1 MGAKIVKNY
10 KDLIINIIAL
20 IFLIFVLF
28 LLIKTDIFAQ
38 KQSEPFIEPKLVEM
52 TYYSYTGSTCANG
65 KHPRYGVVAYSPEY
79 IGYTAII
86 YSVSENGTIG
96 EKIGYFEIY
105 DTGYGRKEQN
115 GKGTIQNGNCI
126 DIFHETDKAGK
137 RFISKYG
144 NKCYIQI
151 VKGVG

>member
-1 MGAKIVKNY
+1 MKKNISG
-10 KDLIINIIAL
+10 LITGIW
-20 IFLIFVLF
+20 FLIAALW
-28 LLIKTDIFAQ
+28 LLLSIFSNAQ
-38 KQSEPFIEPKLVEM
+38 SKAEPFIEPKLVEM

-86 YSVSENGTIG
+86 YSVSKNGTIG

-105 DTGYGRKEQN
+105 DTGYGRKESN

-126 DIFHETDKAGK
+126 DVFHGSDKAG
-137 RFISKYG
+137 REFMEKYG

>member
-1 MGAKIVKNY
+1 MKPY

-20 IFLIFVLF
+20 LF
-28 LLIKTDIFAQ
+28 LLMILFLFAKTDVFGQARAD
-38 KQSEPFIEPKLVEM
+38 PFIEPKLVEM
-52 TYYSYTGSTCANG
+52 TYYSYTCSTCANG

-96 EKIGYFEIY
+96 DKIGYFEIY
-105 DTGYGRKEQN
+105 DTGYGRKESN
-115 GKGTIQNGNCI
+115 GKGTIQNGNTI
-126 DIFHETDKAGK
+126 DVFQESNQAGK
-137 RFISKYG
+137 EFIKQYG

>member
-1 MGAKIVKNY
+1 MKNY

-20 IFLIFVLF
+20 LFLFLILF
-28 LLIKTDIFAQ
+28 LFAKTDVLGQAPAD
-38 KQSEPFIEPKLVEM
+38 PFIEPKLVEM

-65 KHPRYGVVAYSPEY
+65 KHPRHGVVAYSPQY

-105 DTGYGRKEQN
+105 DTGYGRKESN
-115 GKGTIQNGNCI
+115 GKGTIQNGNTI
-126 DIFHETDKAGK
+126 DVFQESDQAG
-137 RFISKYG
+137 REFIKQYG

>member
-1 MGAKIVKNY
+1 VEKEMKILNRFI
-10 KDLIINIIAL
+10 DIIAILFIAL
-20 IFLIFVLF
+20 ILSLLF
-28 LLIKTDIFAQ
+28 YTVSNSKEPAD
-38 KQSEPFIEPKLVEM
+38 PFIEPKLVEM

-65 KHPRYGVVAYSPEY
+65 KHPRYGVVAYSHEY

-105 DTGYGRKEQN
+105 DTGYGRKESN

-126 DIFHETDKAGK
+126 DVFHETDSDGK
-137 RFISKYG
+137 EFISKYG

>member
-1 MGAKIVKNY
+1 MKGNR
-10 KDLIINIIAL
+10 DLTINIVVLLTI
-20 IFLIFVLF
+20 IFII
-28 LLIKTDIFAQ
+28 LLSFKITTLARNQAK
-38 KQSEPFIEPKLVEM
+38 PFIEPKLVEM

-65 KHPRYGVVAYSPEY
+65 KHPSYGVVAYSPEY

-86 YSVSENGTIG
+86 YSVSENGSIG
-96 EKIGYFEIY
+96 ERIGYFEIY
-105 DTGYGRKEQN
+105 DTGYGRKESN

-126 DIFHETDKAGK
+126 DVFHETDKAGK

>member
-1 MGAKIVKNY
+1 MKGRR
-10 KDLIINIIAL
+10 DLTINIVISL
-20 IFLIFVLF
+20 TIVFIILLLF
-28 LLIKTDIFAQ
+28 QTTAFAQ
-38 KQSEPFIEPKLVEM
+38 SQADPFIEPKLVEM

-105 DTGYGRKEQN
+105 DTGYGRKESN
-115 GKGTIQNGNCI
+115 GRGTIQNGNCI
-126 DIFHETDKAGK
+126 DVFHESDRAGK
-137 RFISKYG
+137 EFIKKYG

-151 VKGVG
+151 VKGAG